1 MTKTDLQN
9 KYDAAWCEY
18 VKTQN
23 LEGYLDDTL
32 YLLYIVMFRT
42 APHKIEMYDYPKY
55 RQNRQIKASSS
66 SKCENE
72 DIDESSEDSS
82 A

>member
-1 MTKTDLQN
+1 MTKDELQK

-42 APHKIEMYDYPKY
+42 APHKIEMYDFRACRRADTDNSRAPS
-55 RQNRQIKASSS
+55 RETR
-66 SKCENE
+66 
-72 DIDESSEDSS
+72 
-82 A
+82 